1 MKNLESQLQIAC
13 VRWFRYEF
21 PEYGDLLFSVPNG
34 GKRHIATARKL
45 KAEGVVAGVSD
56 LILMVP
62 NKDYH
67 GLCIEMKYGK
77 GKQTDNQKRFQKSVE
92 EQGYK
97 YIVSRTFDDFEK
109 RVSYYL
115 KVK

>member
-1 MKNLESQLQIAC
+1 MKSLESQLQIAC
-13 VRWFRYEF
+13 VRWFRYQF
-21 PEYGDLLFSVPNG
+21 PEYGELLFSVPNG

-56 LILMVP
+56 LILLVP
-62 NKDYH
+62 NRDFH

-77 GKQTDNQKRFQKSVE
+77 GRQTENQKNWQNKVE
-92 EQGYK
+92 AEGYR
-97 YIVSRTFDDFEK
+97 YIVVKTFEDFET

-115 KVK
+115 NVK

>member
-1 MKNLESQLQIAC
+1 MKSLESQLQIAC

-56 LILMVP
+56 LI
-62 NKDYH
+62 
-67 GLCIEMKYGK
+67 YGK
-77 GKQTDNQKRFQKSVE
+77 GKQTENQKKFQESVE

>member
-1 MKNLESQLQIAC
+1 MKSLESQLQVAC

-56 LILMVP
+56 LILLVP

-67 GLCIEMKYGK
+67 GLCIEMKWGK
-77 GKQTDNQKRFQKSVE
+77 GKQTDNQIRFQKHVVD
-92 EQGYK
+92 QGYK
-97 YIVSRTFDDFEK
+97 YIVSRSFEDFEE
-109 RVSYYL
+109 RVRYYL
-115 KVK
+115 AVK